1 MHPFSELIL
10 MLPPYDTADDFLPK
24 ATVPVQ
30 LHYRLAPVYMDLCE
44 APIETEWF
52 MITTSYHHVAHHVD
66 IMFTPGSSKPVIP
79 FTLATYAF
87 CFRFPYC
94 KEDVVLAQRINPGH
108 NKVCYDTHMLY
119 NTRERD
125 AFCQKWKAING
136 EVGEYLNKEDQHAI
150 GVKREI
156 NGPSGPTCTAY
167 AAYLIASGGD
177 TIYKFTD
184 RSMYGARDNFLL
196 DDPKTC
202 TKYFS
207 DFLIRAISL
216 RNLISVSYRMVL

>member
-87 CFRFPYC
+87 CFRF
-94 KEDVVLAQRINPGH
+94 
-108 NKVCYDTHMLY
+108 
-119 NTRERD
+119 TRERD

-207 DFLIRAISL
+207 DFLIHAISL